1 MENASK
7 ALIMAGTILISI
19 MVISLGVYIIN
30 MFGEYTAGQEQERAN
45 RQIAEF
51 NAQFLKYEGRTD
63 ITAQD
68 IVTVANLAKA
78 NNDFYEL
85 TVADAS
91 RLNPEE
97 QGSYYISVDIKKVST
112 DSGFQGN
119 NRNSNENFENCTN
132 KEHLL
137 QITPLIQDLEDVT
150 NPNAKILERYQCRIG
165 DVIISNAT
173 HRISKIIFTKIP

>member
-30 MFGEYTAGQEQERAN
+30 MFGEYTAEQEQERAN

-68 IVTVANLAKA
+68 IVTVANLAKE
-78 NNDFYEL
+78 NNDFYEFDPSA
-85 TVADAS
+85 ADANANENTYYVEVNAKFVS
-91 RLNPEE
+91 ETVNNLEKKDKKEE
-97 QGSYYISVDIKKVST
+97 YLEKENNIITTNASGEKNIKTYKCDYVKVS
-112 DSGFQGN
+112 S
-119 NRNSNENFENCTN
+119 
-132 KEHLL
+132 
-137 QITPLIQDLEDVT
+137 V
-150 NPNAKILERYQCRIG
+150 
-165 DVIISNAT
+165 T
-173 HRISKIIFTKIP
+173 HRVYEISFSPYNP

>member
-7 ALIMAGTILISI
+7 ALIMAGTILISV
-19 MVISLGVYIIN
+19 MVVSLGVYIIN
-30 MFGEYTAGQEQERAN
+30 MFGEYTAGQEQERTN
-45 RQIAEF
+45 QQIAEF

-68 IVTVANLAKA
+68 IVTVANLAKE
-78 NNDFYEL
+78 NNDLYEL

-91 RLNPEE
+91 NNPEE
-97 QGSYYISVDIKKVST
+97 QGSYYISVDIKSVSR

-132 KEHLL
+132 KEYLL
-137 QITPLIQDLEDVT
+137 QITPLIQDPEDTT
-150 NPNAKILERYQCRIG
+150 NPNAKILERYQCQIG
-165 DVIISNAT
+165 HVIISDVT
-173 HRISKIIFTKIP
+173 QRISKIVFTKIP